1 MACECEIGAQCAKRN
16 LTVSAGLKWACQKGA
31 LDVPQPASDEW
42 DASKPARGIGDV
54 IAKVTSAVGIKPCG
68 GCKGRQRTLNRLFPF
83 AWNKAANPV
92 PEFVTTAR
100 LMEDTKRLATMLP
113 ADTTRIVGVARSG
126 LCAATM
132 VAMIR
137 HLPLD
142 IARQSK
148 GDVIEGGN
156 GWRLTQAAGQAGP
169 GTVVVIDDTAMTGNS
184 IKQVLPVVKRHYPNA
199 STKSAVVYC
208 NPQAKVKPDLFARP
222 LPWPHL
228 LEWNVFN
235 SVLSP
240 STATDFDGILCRDC
254 LPAEDDD
261 GPRYLNF
268 LRTASPLYPMRKVAI
283 PLIVT
288 ARLEKYRAETVAWLE
303 RHGMRAEKIIMGPW
317 ADNRERARVDIG
329 AWKGEHFA
337 KWSKGRGGIKPL
349 LFVESEERQAKRAAQ
364 ISGGLVV
371 CPAAGRCFMGNQ

>member
-16 LTVSAGLKWACQKGA
+16 LLISAGVKWSCEKGA
-31 LDVPQPASDEW
+31 LDVDEW
-42 DASKPARGIGDV
+42 DTSKRSRGIGDM
-54 IAKVTSAVGIKPCG
+54 IAKATAAVGIKPCG
-68 GCKGRQRTLNRLFPF
+68 GCKGRQKTLNRIFPF
-83 AWNKAANPV
+83 AWNKATNAV

-100 LMEDTKRLATMLP
+100 LMADVKRLASMLP
-113 ADTTRIVGVARSG
+113 HDTTRIVGVARSG

-132 VAMIR
+132 VAQILHR
-137 HLPLD
+137 PLD
-142 IARQSK
+142 IARQSM
-148 GDVIEGGN
+148 GDVIPGGN
-156 GWRLTQAAGQAGP
+156 GWRLSGAVGAGE
-169 GTVVVIDDTAMTGNS
+169 GTVVVIDDTTMTGNS
-184 IKQVLPVVKRHYPNA
+184 VKQVVPVVRAAYPN
-199 STKSAVVYC
+199 SNVISAVVYC
-208 NPQAKVKPDLFARP
+208 NPKAKAKPDLFARE

-228 LEWNVFN
+228 LEWNLFN

-254 LPAEDDD
+254 LPGEDDE

-288 ARLEKYRAETVAWLE
+288 ARLERYRAETMAWLE
-303 RHGMRAEKIIMGPW
+303 RHGMRAERIIMGPW
-317 ADNRERARVDIG
+317 ADNRERARVDLG

-337 KWSKGRGGIKPL
+337 RWSKGRGGIKPL

-364 ISGGLVV
+364 VSGGLVV
-371 CPAAGRCFMGNQ
+371 CPAAGRCFMGDQ